1 MVMLIDEPAI
11 EVLLQRH
18 VNALTTN
25 DASRKDLLQEARI
38 WLWKVEAGS
47 PSKSQS
53 WYIES
58 CRLYLLNFQRAGR
71 SIDSHKRREHC
82 CQIPGGLEG
91 DNPALEDLAPG
102 ADLFTQVCAREIVQQ
117 LLPRL
122 KPRTGTILLLLD
134 AGLNTVEIADK
145 MGISHQMVSKLRR
158 KIKATAKELGISR
171 LF

>member
-1 MVMLIDEPAI
+1 MLIEEPAF
-11 EVLLQRH
+11 EVLLRRL

-25 DASRKDLLQEARI
+25 DASREDLMQETRI
-38 WLWKVEAGS
+38 WLWKVESGS
-47 PSKSQS
+47 PDKSQS

-71 SIDSHKRREHC
+71 SIDAHKRRDRC
-82 CQIPGGLEG
+82 CRIAGGLEG

-102 ADLFTQVCAREIVQQ
+102 ADVFSQVCVRDIIQQ

-122 KPRTGTILLLLD
+122 KSRTGIILLLLD
-134 AGLNTVEIADK
+134 EGFKTVEIADK
-145 MGISHQMVSKLRR
+145 MGISHQMVSNLRR
-158 KIKATAKELGISR
+158 EIKSTARGLGISQ